1 MKQIILSALNDAWM
15 DNGVETLYTI
25 LNGVKDKSFDA
36 KIENN
41 SLIITIND
49 FSEFKK
55 KMGNAI
61 EQRRSNLIVKVMNKE
76 LGEKKEVK
84 KDYILIQPQKTKIK
98 GEVAFKEDLY
108 NQETAAVTTSR
119 ILDLMTEEGT
129 RNCVICGR
137 PFSKP
142 IKKLQ
147 QAAYPFVTKI
157 KSLSGIRSYKDE
169 KTYSLQE
176 YYDDFCPA
184 CYLRGITEWS
194 DDALIYRTDT
204 AKKKS
209 TLFLPQLA
217 NLKELKNFKII
228 CREHVNKNERYQN
241 IREEKH
247 SNKTEKT
254 SGTFSTLLCFY
265 EKFFFDVHGE
275 IPNRTWA
282 VMEIPLG
289 SVKNIKFNTLNIDDY
304 VLQVMKQLSDER
316 IGLFS
321 SIVKAISFYRNNSK
335 GSPFDKNLT
344 NEVRESLSKAFIEND
359 FRSFASAFPPKKGGR
374 LGFSKET
381 REYLEKLIYKWRLEN
396 MGLNE
401 ENLKML
407 KSAGKTIAVASKS
420 HQSLLYKLDKAKDK
434 TALLDAIRQ
443 VSRRIAGLKPEEKE
457 KYRAFVYPP
466 ALEELVIL
474 LEKHESDRK
483 FIEDLKNAIVIFS
496 CVELSRLDYLS
507 GTKGGEQ
514 R

>member
-25 LNGVKDKSFDA
+25 LNEVEDKSFNA

-41 SLIITIND
+41 SLVITIND

-55 KMGNAI
+55 KIGNAI
-61 EQRRSNLIVKVMNKE
+61 EQRRSNLIITIMGKE

-84 KDYILIQPQKTKIK
+84 KDYILIQEGVKIK
-98 GEVAFKEDLY
+98 GKVAFKEGLY
-108 NQETAAVTTSR
+108 NQKTAAVTTSR
-119 ILDLMTEEGT
+119 IFDLIMEEGT
-129 RNCVICGR
+129 RNCVICGK

-184 CYLRGITEWS
+184 CYLRGIVEWS
-194 DDALIYRTDT
+194 DDAIIYRTVPGE
-204 AKKKS
+204 KS
-209 TLFLPQLA
+209 TLFLPQSA
-217 NLKELKNFKII
+217 NLKKLEKFKKL
-228 CREHVNKNERYQN
+228 CREHLNKNERYQN
-241 IREEKH
+241 IREEKN
-247 SNKTEKT
+247 SDKTEKT

-265 EKFFFDVHGE
+265 EKFLIDMHGE
-275 IPNRTWA
+275 IPNRAWA
-282 VMEIPLG
+282 LMEIPSG
-289 SVKNIKFNTLNIDDY
+289 IVKNIKFNTLDVEDS
-304 VLQVMKQLSDER
+304 VLQIMKQLSDES

-321 SIVKAISFYRNNSK
+321 SIIKAISFFNNNPK
-335 GSPFDKNLT
+335 GPPVDWNLT
-344 NEVRESLSKAFIEND
+344 NEIRENLSKSIIEND
-359 FRSFASAFPPKKGGR
+359 FRSFARAFPPRKGGH

-381 REYLEKLIYKWRLEN
+381 RTYLEKLVYKWRLEN
-396 MGLNE
+396 MGLDE
-401 ENLKML
+401 ENLRML

-457 KYRAFVYPP
+457 KYKTFVYPP
-466 ALEELVIL
+466 ALEELVTL

-483 FIEDLKNAIVIFS
+483 FIEDLKNTIVIFS
-496 CVELSRLDYLS
+496 CVELSRLDYLE
-507 GTKGGEQ
+507 GTKGGEG

>member
-15 DNGVETLYTI
+15 DNGVETLYTL
-25 LNGVKDKSFDA
+25 LNGVKDKSFNA
-36 KIENN
+36 EIENN
-41 SLIITIND
+41 FLIITIND

-55 KMGNAI
+55 KMRIAI
-61 EQRRSNLIVKVMNKE
+61 EQMRSNLFITIKDKDV
-76 LGEKKEVK
+76 GEEKQIK
-84 KDYILIQPQKTKIK
+84 KDYILLQEKTKIK
-98 GEVAFKEDLY
+98 GKVAFKEGLY
-108 NQETAAVTTSR
+108 DQKTAAATTSD
-119 ILDLMTEEGT
+119 ILDLLMEEEKT
-129 RNCVICGR
+129 RNCVICGK

-184 CYLRGITEWS
+184 CYLRGIAEWS

-204 AKKKS
+204 VKKTS
-209 TLFLPQLA
+209 TLFLPQIA

-265 EKFFFDVHGE
+265 EKFFFDVQGK

-282 VMEIPLG
+282 LMEIPLG
-289 SVKNIKFNTLNIDDY
+289 IVKNIKFNTLNVEDS
-304 VLQVMKQLSDER
+304 VLQVMKQLSDEGV
-316 IGLFS
+316 GLFS
-321 SIVKAISFYRNNSK
+321 SLIKAISFFRNNSK
-335 GSPFDKNLT
+335 GSPVDWDIT

-359 FRSFASAFPPKKGGR
+359 FRSFAGAFPPKKGGH

-381 REYLEKLIYKWRLEN
+381 GAYLEKLIYKWRLEN

-407 KSAGKTIAVASKS
+407 KSAGKTIAVASKG
-420 HQSLLYKLDKAKDK
+420 HQSLLYKLDNAKDK
-434 TALLDAIRQ
+434 TALLNAIRQ

-457 KYRAFVYPP
+457 KYRTFVYPP

-474 LEKHESDRK
+474 LEKNESNRK